1 MRIRPIGTKAAA
13 QWIRTHHRHHLPSAG
28 CKFALALHDG
38 DRCCGVAVAG
48 RPVNRH
54 LDDGLTLEVLR
65 VATDGTPN
73 ACSELYGAVVRVA
86 WAMGYDRLITYTLP
100 EEGGG
105 QPAGC
110 RVGLR
115 RGDEG
120 REVGAGGSAAFA
132 GADGGGGE
140 YGRGQV
146 QVDQAAGLTGP
157 PRSTGFLVARTKIP
171 QRG

>member
-65 VATDGTPN
+65 VATDGAPN

-86 WAMGYDRLITYTLP
+86 WAMGYDRIITYTLP
-100 EEGGG
+100 EEGGASLRG
-105 QPAGC
+105 AGWTC
-110 RVGLR
+110 DGETKGGKWARADRLPLLALMGVQASTDGVKSRWIKR
-115 RGDEG
+115 RG
-120 REVGAGGSAAFA
+120 
-132 GADGGGGE
+132 
-140 YGRGQV
+140 
-146 QVDQAAGLTGP
+146 
-157 PRSTGFLVARTKIP
+157 
-171 QRG
+171 

>member
-100 EEGGG
+100 EEGGASLRG
-105 QPAGC
+105 AGWAC
-110 RVGLR
+110 DGETKGGRWARADRLPLLALMGVEASTDGVKSRWIKR
-115 RGDEG
+115 RG
-120 REVGAGGSAAFA
+120 
-132 GADGGGGE
+132 
-140 YGRGQV
+140 
-146 QVDQAAGLTGP
+146 
-157 PRSTGFLVARTKIP
+157 
-171 QRG
+171 

>member
-65 VATDGTPN
+65 VATDGAPN

-100 EEGGG
+100 EEGGAACG
-105 QPAGC
+105 VPGGLVTGRRRAG
-110 RVGLR
+110 
-115 RGDEG
+115 
-120 REVGAGGSAAFA
+120 S
-132 GADGGGGE
+132 
-140 YGRGQV
+140 GRGRI
-146 QVDQAAGLTGP
+146 GCLCW
-157 PRSTGFLVARTKIP
+157 R
-171 QRG
+171 